1 MQEWIT
7 TLMNQFGYAGILF
20 LIAFENIFP
29 PIPSEVILTF
39 GGFMTTYTQMTV
51 LGVIIWSTIGSLLG
65 GMVLYGIGRWLDQ
78 EKMFKIVEGPIGKI
92 LRLNKQDIEK
102 SEKWFQTKGK
112 MTVFIC
118 RFIPIL
124 RSLISIPAGMV
135 KMPIHLFLI
144 LTTLGTAI
152 WNTVLVYVGSL
163 MGEHW
168 IDVVSF
174 IKKYS
179 LICVGIFIIVI
190 VIAIYIF
197 YKNRLGKQKKQ

>member
-7 TLMNQFGYAGILF
+7 ILMNQFGYAGILF

-39 GGFMTTYTQMTV
+39 GGFMTTYTKMTV

-92 LRLNKQDIEK
+92 LHLNKQDIER
-102 SEKWFQTKGK
+102 SEEWFRTKGK
-112 MTVFIC
+112 STVFIC

-168 IDVVSF
+168 VDVVSF
-174 IKKYS
+174 IKNYS

>member
-51 LGVIIWSTIGSLLG
+51 WGVIIWSTIGSLLG
-65 GMVLYGIGRWLDQ
+65 GMILYGIGRWLDQ

-152 WNTVLVYVGSL
+152 WNTILVYVGSL

-190 VIAIYIF
+190 AIYIF